1 MRPGR
6 LDRILYVGPP
16 NLEARE
22 MIFRINF
29 SKMAVNDDVDIS
41 ALAIIVR
48 STTLAVLPQWW
59 NWLCWLWFRRMDVLE
74 LRSYRYARMQLWTP
88 WMKTLKC
95 WMSVPAVS
103 SSSKYKK
110 LIFPFLFPDQ
120 TEAFRWC
127 SASSQA
133 ANHTPGYQIV
143 WAMER

>member
-48 STTLAVLPQWW
+48 LTPLAVLPQ
-59 NWLCWLWFRRMDVLE
+59 
-74 LRSYRYARMQLWTP
+74 
-88 WMKTLKC
+88 
-95 WMSVPAVS
+95 
-103 SSSKYKK
+103 
-110 LIFPFLFPDQ
+110 
-120 TEAFRWC
+120 
-127 SASSQA
+127 
-133 ANHTPGYQIV
+133 
-143 WAMER
+143 